1 MFPRMYHGFFP
12 GLGGGEWLIMIL
24 CMAFIIAIIIGSVLL
39 ITWLVRR
46 SSSNVGGAS
55 SSLTP
60 AAPPAPSARE
70 ILQTRYAR
78 GEITREQYQE
88 MLADLN
94 QTPPNN

>member
-24 CMAFIIAIIIGSVLL
+24 CMAFIVAVIIGIVLL
-39 ITWLVRR
+39 VTWLVRR
-46 SSSNVGGAS
+46 SSSSGRGAS
-55 SSLTP
+55 ALQTP
-60 AAPPAPSARE
+60 PNPPAPSARE

-94 QTPPNN
+94 QTPTQ